1 MAPPWK
7 ALTLVSGAFAFA
19 LTTLKPHWSTPYFL
33 STFAKLWVVE
43 IGVWAVYAVFLYPF
57 YFSPLIGLPEP
68 EGGHWLMG
76 QFRRIADDPS
86 GVPMLD
92 WATNIPNEGLVR
104 YKVPLNQE
112 RVMPTTAKAL
122 SEVLVTRNYD
132 FEKPAMIRWSLGRIL
147 GNGILMAEGDEHKRQ
162 RKNLMPAFSFRHVK
176 DLYPVFWSKSK
187 ESVQAMMEQIRVDAA
202 KAGTAEKAGLT
213 NPTAVL
219 EIGDWASRATLD
231 IIGVAGIGRDFHA
244 IQDPNNH
251 LSKMYQDVFKPSKQ
265 ARVMNLLNL
274 VLPGWLVTNL
284 PIKRNGDVRQASA
297 FIRQVCL
304 DVVKEKKEKF
314 ALNELTDVDILSVA
328 IESGGFSD
336 EDLVNQLMTFLAAGH
351 ETTASAMQWAIYMLC
366 LHPDVQTRLRKEV
379 REHLPSLESHQDIT
393 ALDIDH
399 LPYLNAVCNEVLR
412 YYSPV
417 PLTLR
422 QAAVDTS
429 IAGQRIPRGTMVIL
443 CPWAINRNM
452 SLWGE
457 DAGRFNPDRWLSSK
471 GENSTASA
479 ATVGS
484 GGASSN
490 YAFLT
495 FLHGPRSCIG
505 QAFAKAEFACLLAT
519 WVGRFEFDL
528 KNKEEYDEKNMV
540 IKGGVTARPANGL
553 WVNAKMLD
561 EW

>member
-1 MAPPWK
+1 M
-7 ALTLVSGAFAFA
+7 LTV
-19 LTTLKPHWSTPYFL
+19 
-33 STFAKLWVVE
+33 
-43 IGVWAVYAVFLYPF
+43 
-57 YFSPLIGLPEP
+57 LP
-68 EGGHWLMG
+68 
-76 QFRRIADDPS
+76 RA
-86 GVPMLD
+86 
-92 WATNIPNEGLVR
+92 ATIPNDGLLR

-112 RVMPTTAKAL
+112 RVMPTSAKAL

-132 FEKPAMIRWSLGRIL
+132 FEKPAMIRWTLGRIL

-176 DLYPVFWSKSK
+176 DLYPVFWDKSRESALAMK
-187 ESVQAMMEQIRVDAA
+187 EQVRFGAAA
-202 KAGTAEKAGLT
+202 KASEDEKAAAAD
-213 NPTAVL
+213 NAVEVL

-244 IQDPNNH
+244 VQDPDNP

-265 ARVMNLLNL
+265 ARIMNLLNL
-274 VLPGWLVTNL
+274 VLPGWIVTNL
-284 PIKRNGDVRQASA
+284 PVKRNGDIRQASA
-297 FIRQVCL
+297 MIRQVCL
-304 DVVKEKKEKF
+304 DLVKEKKEKF
-314 ALNELTDVDILSVA
+314 ARKALTDVDILSVA

-366 LHPDVQTRLRKEV
+366 LHPEVQMRLRKEV
-379 REHLPSLESHQDIT
+379 REHLPPIESGQDIT

-429 IAGQRIPRGTMVIL
+429 IAGQHIPKGTMVVL
-443 CPWAINRNM
+443 CPWAINRDQA
-452 SLWGE
+452 LWGE
-457 DAGRFNPDRWLSSK
+457 DAGRFNPDRWLAA
-471 GENSTASA
+471 GPGAATA

-505 QAFAKAEFACLLAT
+505 QAFAKAEFACLLAS
-519 WVGRFEFDL
+519 WVGQFEFEL
-528 KNKEEYDEKNMV
+528 NNKEEYDEKNMV

-553 WVNAKMLD
+553 WVKAKVV
-561 EW
+561 EGW

>member
-1 MAPPWK
+1 
-7 ALTLVSGAFAFA
+7 LVGVGYSGF
-19 LTTLKPHWSTPYFL
+19 
-33 STFAKLWVVE
+33 
-43 IGVWAVYAVFLYPF
+43 G
-57 YFSPLIGLPEP
+57 
-68 EGGHWLMG
+68 EGT
-76 QFRRIADDPS
+76 RPRAACS
-86 GVPMLD
+86 CD
-92 WATNIPNEGLVR
+92 WRNANGGSRATNIPNDGLIR

-112 RVMPTTAKAL
+112 RLLLTNSKAL

-132 FEKPAMIRWSLGRIL
+132 FEKPGLIRWSLGRIL

-162 RKNLMPAFSFRHVK
+162 RKNLMPAFSFRHIK
-176 DLYPVFWSKSK
+176 DLYSVFWNKAQ
-187 ESVQAMMEQIRVDAA
+187 ESAQAMMDQIRVDAA
-202 KAGTAEKAGLT
+202 KAGADEKAGFT

-231 IIGVAGIGRDFHA
+231 IIGLAGLGRDFHA

-265 ARVMNLLNL
+265 ARLMNLLNL
-274 VLPGWLVTNL
+274 VLPGWVVTNL

-297 FIRQVCL
+297 FIRQVCRDL
-304 DVVKEKKEKF
+304 VREKKEKF
-314 ALNELTDVDILSVA
+314 ARKELTDIDILSVA
-328 IESGGFSD
+328 IESGGFSED
-336 EDLVNQLMTFLAAGH
+336 DLVNQLMTFLAAGH
-351 ETTASAMQWAIYMLC
+351 ETTASAMQWAIYMMC

-379 REHLPSLESHQDIT
+379 RENLPSIESHQDIT

-422 QAAVDTS
+422 QAAVDTT
-429 IAGQRIPRGTMVIL
+429 ILDQRVPKGTMIVL
-443 CPWAINRNM
+443 CPFAINRHM

-457 DAGRFNPDRWLSSK
+457 DAGRFNPDRWLSKK
-471 GENSTASA
+471 GEDASA

-505 QAFAKAEFACLLAT
+505 QAFAKAEFACLLAS
-519 WVGRFEFDL
+519 WVGRFEFEL
-528 KNKEEYDEKNMV
+528 KNKEEYDEKNMI

-553 WVNAKMLD
+553 WVHAKVLD
-561 EW
+561 GW

>member
-7 ALTLVSGAFAFA
+7 AFTLASGAVAFT
-19 LTTLKPHWSTPYFL
+19 LMSLKPAWSTSYFL
-33 STFAKLWVVE
+33 ATFTKLWVVE
-43 IGVWAVYAVFLYPF
+43 IGAWVIYAVFLYPW
-57 YFSPLIGLPEP
+57 YFSPLVGLPEP
-68 EGGHWLMG
+68 EGDHWLLG
-76 QFRRIADDPS
+76 QFRRIARDPS
-86 GVPMLD
+86 GAPMLD
-92 WATNIPNEGLVR
+92 WATNIPNEGLIR

-176 DLYPVFWSKSK
+176 DLYPVFWTKSK
-187 ESVQAMMEQIRVDAA
+187 ESVLAMVDKVRDDAA
-202 KAGTAEKAGLT
+202 KAGTEEKAGVV

-231 IIGVAGIGRDFHA
+231 IIGVAGLGCDFHA
-244 IQDPNNH
+244 IRDPNNH

-274 VLPGWLVTNL
+274 VLPGWIVTNL
-284 PIKRNGDVRQASA
+284 PIKRNQEIRQASA
-297 FIRQVCL
+297 TIRQVCL
-304 DVVKEKKEKF
+304 DLVREKKEKY
-314 ALNELTDVDILSVA
+314 ARKELTDVDILSVA

-336 EDLVNQLMTFLAAGH
+336 DDLVNQLMTFLAAGH
-351 ETTASAMQWAIYMLC
+351 ETTASAMQWAIYLLC
-366 LHPDVQTRLRKEV
+366 LHPEVQTRLRQEV
-379 REHLPSLESHQDIT
+379 RERLPSVDSHQEIT

-422 QAAVDTS
+422 QAVVDTS
-429 IAGQRIPRGTMVIL
+429 ILGQQIPRGTTVVL
-443 CPWAINRNM
+443 CPWAINRN
-452 SLWGE
+452 SFLWGE
-457 DAGRFNPDRWLSSK
+457 DAGRFNPDRWLSAK
-471 GENSTASA
+471 GGDAPASA

-505 QAFAKAEFACLLAT
+505 QAFAKAEFACLLAA